1 MLAKYS
7 GKTSEY
13 EEMFLSPIFS
23 FKIPPANAGD
33 IRDTD
38 SIPRSRRFPMRRA
51 WQPIPV
57 FFPGE
62 SHGQWSLGG
71 YSPQDCTELDMTEQL
86 STA

>member
-51 WQPIPV
+51 WQPISV

-62 SHGQWSLGG
+62 FHGQWSLAG
-71 YSPQDCTELDMTEQL
+71 YCS
-86 STA
+86 